1 VSALFT
7 KICYGEIM
15 KKLVLYIFLGL
26 MWCNVGFADKIVI
39 YCIDDDARGF
49 DTDKNPYKGMDYHP
63 MRFTAKVDLKNFK
76 LNIDGKNYKIAAHEE
91 YMKPFQLYTDGYASS
106 IRFYDM
112 KNYKYYRS
120 IILGNDDSLI
130 IAYGKCSKF

>member
-1 VSALFT
+1 
-7 KICYGEIM
+7 M
-15 KKLVLYIFLGL
+15 KKLSLYIFLVFT
-26 MWCNVGFADKIVI
+26 WCNVGFTDETVI
-39 YCIDDDARGF
+39 FCIDDDARGF
-49 DTDKNPYKGMDYHP
+49 DTNKNPYKKMDYHQ

-91 YMKPFQLYTDGYASS
+91 YIKPFQFYTDGYASS

-112 KNYKYYRS
+112 KNYKYHRS
-120 IILGNDDSLI
+120 VIYGDGDSLI